1 MLQMSLLKSFG
12 FAAVLLGLMPLP
24 GHTQSLPK
32 VWNTKSCA
40 VVLTYDD
47 AIDVDLDNALPAL
60 DSCHLRGTF
69 YLIGA
74 SPVVAKRVEEW
85 RVAARHGHELGNHTL
100 FHPCDGRLPN
110 RSWVNPDHD
119 LSTYTVG
126 RAVDEIRVNNTLL
139 HAIDGKTARTF
150 GYPCGDLQI
159 GGVSFYDQVKGEFV
173 AARGAGQGLTTPA
186 QAKAGL
192 INCQAIE
199 HETGE
204 AMIDLVK
211 QAQKNRA
218 LLVFVFH
225 GVGGGHAINI
235 GLAAHR
241 QLLRYLQA
249 HSDDIWVA
257 PLVEVATYM
266 QAGKPGGSVLTK

>member
-1 MLQMSLLKSFG
+1 MNLIKFAFLAILL
-12 FAAVLLGLMPLP
+12 ALLSASSHAQQRGNA
-24 GHTQSLPK
+24 
-32 VWNTKSCA
+32 WNNKPSA

-47 AIDVDLDNALPAL
+47 AIDVDLDNVLPAL
-60 DSCHLRGTF
+60 DSSGLRGTF

-74 SPVVAKRVEEW
+74 SPVVAKRVDEW

-126 RAVDEIRVNNTLL
+126 RAADEIRATNTLL

-159 GGVSFYDQVKGEFV
+159 GGASFYDQVKSEFA
-173 AARGAGQGLTTPA
+173 AARGAGTGLTTPA
-186 QAKAGL
+186 QAKAGV
-192 INCQAIE
+192 INCYAVE
-199 HETGE
+199 HGIGE
-204 AMIDLVK
+204 DMIALVQ
-211 QAQKNRA
+211 QAQKAHA
-218 LLVFVFH
+218 LIVLVFH
-225 GVGGGHAINI
+225 GVGGGHAINVE
-235 GLAAHR
+235 LAAHR

-249 HSDDIWVA
+249 HRVDIWVA
-257 PLVEVATYM
+257 PLVEVAAYM
-266 QAGKPGGSVLTK
+266 QTGETGREP

>member
-1 MLQMSLLKSFG
+1 MRLAKCVV
-12 FAAVLLGLMPLP
+12 FATVLLIVLPLLSRA
-24 GHTQSLPK
+24 QNLAK
-32 VWNTKSCA
+32 VWHNKSSA

-47 AIDVDLDNALPAL
+47 AIDVDLDNVLPAL
-60 DSCHLRGTF
+60 DSCGLRGTF

-74 SPVVAKRVEEW
+74 SPVVAKRVDEW

-110 RSWVNPDHD
+110 RSWVSPDHD

-126 RAVDEIRVNNTLL
+126 RAADEIRATNALL
-139 HAIDGKTARTF
+139 HAIDGQTARTF

-173 AARGAGQGLTTPA
+173 AARGAGMGLTTPA
-186 QAKAGL
+186 QVKAGV
-192 INCQAIE
+192 INCYAIE
-199 HETGE
+199 HQTGE
-204 AMIDLVK
+204 EMIALVQ
-211 QAQKNRA
+211 QAQKAHA
-218 LLVFVFH
+218 LVVLVFH
-225 GVGGGHAINI
+225 GVGGGHAINV

-249 HSDDIWVA
+249 HNSDIWVA
-257 PLVEVATYM
+257 PLVEVAACLQT
-266 QAGKPGGSVLTK
+266 GELGRKP